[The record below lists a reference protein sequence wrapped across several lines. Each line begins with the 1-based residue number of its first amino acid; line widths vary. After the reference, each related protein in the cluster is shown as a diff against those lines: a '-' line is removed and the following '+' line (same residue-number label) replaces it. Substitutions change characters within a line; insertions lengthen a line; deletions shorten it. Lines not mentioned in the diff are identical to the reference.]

1 MAFRQRQVS
10 SGYYDFLIKRWV
22 QSLTLE
28 QAANNLD
35 VRHKIVTQENQHIEK
50 KTLDDYWSFIKLALD
65 PKNPF
70 DFEAYQDKE
79 YSYLRNH
86 TKQQHLQEIE

>member
-1 MAFRQRQVS
+1 M
-10 SGYYDFLIKRWV
+10 IKRWV

-28 QAANNLD
+28 QSANNLD

-70 DFEAYQDKE
+70 DF
-79 YSYLRNH
+79 
-86 TKQQHLQEIE
+86 